1 MERRPRADVFQSQGY
16 RVTQSDRIPVT
27 DPPVSDIRGTSSNY
41 LARLTAALVT
51 GASSMPAD
59 VRSLHVN
66 WLTRQQAGDG
76 GFGGRE
82 GGCDP
87 YYTAFALRGLMVLN
101 AIDDSIASRAAD
113 FLKSCLSSRQS
124 IVDMISVVFGAAIL
138 EIAAGKIVLSD
149 QDDAWRHNI
158 ADLLES
164 LRTPD
169 GGYAKTHE
177 GRAGSTYQ
185 TFLTVLCLEL
195 IDMPLN
201 RPDDVVRFI
210 ESQRSVEGGYLEI
223 RAGKR
228 AGVNPTAA
236 AIGTLRCLNRN
247 DQFNAFRT
255 AEFLVER
262 QTDEGGFAANT
273 RIPFADLL
281 STFTG
286 LWTLT
291 ELADQ
296 MSENERQVFSRF
308 DLDAANR
315 YVRQMQCESGGFIGF
330 SLDQTA
336 DVEYSFYGLGAWALG
351 ELAKA

>member
-1 MERRPRADVFQSQGY
+1 
-16 RVTQSDRIPVT
+16 VT
-27 DPPVSDIRGTSSNY
+27 DNPVSDIQGASSNY

-51 GASSMPAD
+51 GASSMPAE
-59 VRSLHVN
+59 VRSRHAN
-66 WLTRQQAGDG
+66 WLRLQQASDG
-76 GFGGRE
+76 GFAGRE

-101 AIDDSIASRAAD
+101 AIDDSIATRAAD
-113 FLKSCLSSRQS
+113 FLRSCLSSRQS

-138 EIAAGKIVLSD
+138 EIAAGKVVLSD
-149 QDDAWRHNI
+149 QDDSWRLKI
-158 ADLLES
+158 ANLLES

-169 GGYAKTHE
+169 GGYAKTPE

-185 TFLTVLCLEL
+185 TFLSVLCLEL
-195 IDMPLN
+195 IDMPVTN
-201 RPDDVVRFI
+201 PDDIVGFI
-210 ESQRSVEGGYLEI
+210 QSQECVEGGYLEI

-228 AGVNPTAA
+228 AGINPTAA
-236 AIGTLRCLNRN
+236 AVGTLRCLDRV
-247 DQFNAFRT
+247 DQMNAFRT
-255 AEFLVER
+255 AEFLIER

-296 MSENERQVFSRF
+296 MSEDERGIFSRF
-308 DLDAANR
+308 DLDAAHR
-315 YVRQMQCESGGFIGF
+315 YVQQMQCESGGFIGF
-330 SLDQTA
+330 ALDQTA
-336 DVEYSFYGLGAWALG
+336 DVEYSFYGLGAWALS